1 MHLGRVEVAA
11 ELLLG
16 APLEASRRVDD
27 LRPAAVVEGDEE
39 GDAPVGVGRAFRP
52 LHPLDQLRVDPLA
65 AADEAH
71 PHALLVAARASRL
84 AIRSPNIRISPSTSS
99 AGRDQFSVEKEK
111 TVSSSIPSS
120 TASRSRALTTSAP
133 ARCPSTTGRPRC
145 WAQRPLPSVMIA
157 TYRAGVKPR
166 GFPLPCP

>member
-1 MHLGRVEVAA
+1 MKRIRT
-11 ELLLG
+11 
-16 APLEASRRVDD
+16 PSASSS
-27 LRPAAVVEGDEE
+27 
-39 GDAPVGVGRAFRP
+39 GVSA
-52 LHPLDQLRVDPLA
+52 
-65 AADEAH
+65 
-71 PHALLVAARASRL
+71 
-84 AIRSPNIRISPSTSS
+84 AIRSPNICISPSTSS

-157 TYRAGVKPR
+157 T
-166 GFPLPCP
+166 